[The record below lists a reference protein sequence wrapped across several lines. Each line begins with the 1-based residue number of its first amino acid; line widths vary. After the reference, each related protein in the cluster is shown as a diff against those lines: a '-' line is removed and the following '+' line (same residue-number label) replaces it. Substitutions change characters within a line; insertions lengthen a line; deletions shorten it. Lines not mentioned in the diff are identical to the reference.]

1 MPMTRFVPETRE
13 SIMAVELVEEQIQL
27 YAKQLKIPTF
37 SHYEEVLRR
46 TSPDQTF
53 AELLLF
59 LLKAEYEQRQENK
72 NQRRLKQAGF
82 PYTKTLDELDVS
94 RYGSQ
99 ITEMF
104 MMELA
109 SCRFID
115 DKKNIVMMGNPGR
128 GKTHLAIGLGLKA
141 CAAGMSV
148 LFKNA
153 SALST
158 DLTEARDTYV
168 LGKLEKKIQK
178 ADLLIID
185 EMGYVSFDRYQ
196 SELLFKV
203 IADRSERGSIIVTTN
218 LPFSEWTTLFENT
231 AMVTALIDRLTF
243 HSYILDMNGD
253 SYRLEQAKKFS
264 KGGSLSD

>member
-1 MPMTRFVPETRE
+1 
-13 SIMAVELVEEQIQL
+13 MAVELVEEQIQL

-94 RYGSQ
+94 RYSSQ

-185 EMGYVSFDRYQ
+185 EMGYVRFDRYQ

-203 IADRSERGSIIVTTN
+203 IADRSECGSIIVTTN

-231 AMVTALIDRLTF
+231 AMVTALVDRLTF

>member
-1 MPMTRFVPETRE
+1 
-13 SIMAVELVEEQIQL
+13 MAVELVEEQIQL

-94 RYGSQ
+94 RYSSQ

-115 DKKNIVMMGNPGR
+115 DKKNRIRLSVRRLSKLKEREALKEINKEEKM
-128 GKTHLAIGLGLKA
+128 TLGDILKDQ
-141 CAAGMSV
+141 
-148 LFKNA
+148 LK
-153 SALST
+153 
-158 DLTEARDTYV
+158 
-168 LGKLEKKIQK
+168 
-178 ADLLIID
+178 
-185 EMGYVSFDRYQ
+185 
-196 SELLFKV
+196 
-203 IADRSERGSIIVTTN
+203 
-218 LPFSEWTTLFENT
+218 
-231 AMVTALIDRLTF
+231 
-243 HSYILDMNGD
+243 
-253 SYRLEQAKKFS
+253 
-264 KGGSLSD
+264 